1 MPNAPFI
8 TAARVALDV
17 HARSTKHL
25 LDLAASQLAGDLT
38 HLSAEPIFDA
48 LLARE
53 RLGTTAIG
61 GGVAL
66 PHGRLALVQ
75 SPTAAVLRLAEPLD
89 MGAADGRG
97 VDLVV
102 VLLVPDHCSE
112 RDIAVLA
119 GLVQDLSDARFVDT
133 LRHAASARAVLELM
147 TDPSRAAA

>member
-8 TAARVALDV
+8 TEARVALDV

-25 LDLAASQLAGDLT
+25 LDLAASQLALDLP
-38 HLSAEPIFDA
+38 HLSVEPIFDA

-75 SPTAAVLRLAEPLD
+75 APTAAVLRLDEPLD

-97 VDLVV
+97 VDLVI
-102 VLLVPDHCSE
+102 VLLVPDRCNE
-112 RDIAVLA
+112 RDIAVLSD
-119 GLVQDLSDARFVDT
+119 LVQDFSDTHFITA
-133 LRHAASARAVLELM
+133 LRHAASARAVLELL
-147 TDPSRAAA
+147 TDPARAAA